1 MCCLAIAFQVDVR
14 TAEQQRSDNVLADHA
29 VADAQPAPD
38 GRRIEPMD
46 LIHDEGLPALWRHA
60 LNQGS
65 KVAQCLFTG
74 ELPFRRAVFR
84 QLREELATSKL
95 VEGLMPPAPIDG
107 DIGGGLEK
115 KGPQIADRTRLIQA
129 QKADVSFLRHLKRL
143 IVRAHAPSQETDQRL
158 IVLAE

>member
-1 MCCLAIAFQVDVR
+1 MCCLAIALQVDVR

-29 VADAQPAPD
+29 VADAQPARD

-46 LIHDEGLPALWRHA
+46 LIHDEGLPAFWRHA

-84 QLREELATSKL
+84 QLREELATGNS
-95 VEGLMPPAPIDG
+95 VEVLMTPAPVDR
-107 DIGGGLEK
+107 DIGGGFEK
-115 KGPQIADRTRLIQA
+115 KGPPIADRTRVI
-129 QKADVSFLRHLKRL
+129 
-143 IVRAHAPSQETDQRL
+143 
-158 IVLAE
+158 